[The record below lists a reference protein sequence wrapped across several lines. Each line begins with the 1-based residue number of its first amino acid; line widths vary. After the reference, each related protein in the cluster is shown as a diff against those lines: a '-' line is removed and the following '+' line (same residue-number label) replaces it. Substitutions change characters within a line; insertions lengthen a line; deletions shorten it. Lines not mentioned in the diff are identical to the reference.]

1 MSLLLFMLLHMSPAT
16 RVLAALCA
24 VTLLGSCS
32 RKKGEIDGI
41 GEYRIGVTT
50 VADGTVCTPR
60 GEYTWC
66 SHNPGVAIGKRPADV
81 DLYFAGTEETARA
94 VEILVS
100 VKRCD
105 VPLLVKD
112 LEEQLGPS
120 KEIASKLMV
129 WRNSKVVIVAQ
140 LPAESGR
147 CEVNF
152 LAHSETKRI
161 AKLTGKLGAG
171 DQSSSTDS
179 PSK

>member
-1 MSLLLFMLLHMSPAT
+1 MSPAT
-16 RVLAALCA
+16 RLLAALCA

-50 VADGTVCTPR
+50 VADGAVCTPR
-60 GEYTWC
+60 GAYTWC
-66 SHNPGVAIGKRPADV
+66 SHNPGVAIGNRPADV
-81 DLYFAGTEETARA
+81 DLYFAGTEETAKA

-100 VKRCD
+100 VKRCE

-112 LEEQLGPS
+112 LEKQLGPS

-129 WRNSKVVIVAQ
+129 WRNTKVVIVAQ
-140 LPAESGR
+140 LPAEPGR

-161 AKLTGKLGAG
+161 AKLTGKPASGAG
-171 DQSSSTDS
+171 DQSSADS